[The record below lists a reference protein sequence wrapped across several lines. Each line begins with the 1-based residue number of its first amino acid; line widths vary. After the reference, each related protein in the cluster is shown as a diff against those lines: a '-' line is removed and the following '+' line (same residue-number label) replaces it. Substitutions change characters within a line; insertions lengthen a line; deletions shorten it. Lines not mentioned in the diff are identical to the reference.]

1 MKIALI
7 LIWLGLPTVL
17 IAGSVERMET
27 LTLKHRMA
35 DELLPVLRP
44 LLSRDDAM
52 TAFGNQII
60 VRTSEATLK
69 DLKQLLTTLDR
80 PLRNLI
86 ISVRDRHSGTRS
98 ARGYALSGRVS
109 IGNDTRLIPGKS
121 TPGRADLRV
130 QDKVHSTRRN
140 NVHQVRVVEG
150 QGAFIRSGKLVP
162 YNQGGYV
169 VHPAGIR
176 RRSDV
181 QFKDVSSGFFV
192 VPRLKGDIVTLAIA
206 PRYDELNPHA
216 AGTIDTRQLRTV
228 TSGRLGEWLT
238 IGQAVR
244 TIEQDAG
251 GILYQTDGDA
261 NDNYRIEVK
270 VELVKD

>member
-27 LTLKHRMA
+27 LTLKYRMA

-52 TAFGNQII
+52 TAYGNQII
-60 VRTSEATLK
+60 VRTSQATFK
-69 DLKQLLTTLDR
+69 NLKQLLTTLDR

-86 ISVRDRHSGTRS
+86 ISVRNRHSGTRS
-98 ARGYALSGRVS
+98 TRGYALSGTVN
-109 IGNDTRLIPGKS
+109 IGNDTRLIPGQS
-121 TPGRADLRV
+121 TPGRADLRGH
-130 QDKVHSTRRN
+130 DKVHSTRMN
-140 NVHQVRVVEG
+140 NVYQVRTVEG

-162 YNQGGYV
+162 YSQEEYV
-169 VHPAGIR
+169 VHPTGIR
-176 RRSDV
+176 RRRDV
-181 QFKDVSSGFFV
+181 QFKNVSSGFFV

-206 PRYDELNPHA
+206 PRYDEFNPHTT
-216 AGTIDTRQLRTV
+216 GTLDTRQLKTV
-228 TSGRLGEWLT
+228 ISGRLGEWLT

-251 GILYQTDGDA
+251 GIIYQTDGNA

-270 VELVKD
+270 VELVRD